1 VSGDWR
7 NNGGTFNHSSEVEF
21 DGGDGQKI
29 SGSAFCN
36 VTFGGTGTKYLG
48 GIINVSGWLKID
60 SLATFDVGPEDD
72 DAYYNITVGSHWY
85 NNIMSPDV
93 NWIGAIV
100 KLVLSLLLGATIGM
114 ERRRKGQIAGLRTF
128 ALISMGA
135 TLAMLISIYI
145 PQEYMGL
152 KNGDPGRIAAQVV
165 SGVGFLGAGAIIQM
179 KGSVRGLTTAAGI
192 WMTACIGLAVG
203 AGMYLISIIT
213 TLLIIFILVNIE
225 RIEQRHNFLWESKI
239 IRVKMHGILDDIQP
253 LRDTIN
259 SNDIHISDEF
269 MKFDYENE
277 FTIVNFMV
285 RSNTHVNV
293 PSLFKEIKRLGDP
306 ISITITNEMN
316 M

>member
-1 VSGDWR
+1 MLQDIYS
-7 NNGGTFNHSSEVEF
+7 N
-21 DGGDGQKI
+21 
-29 SGSAFCN
+29 
-36 VTFGGTGTKYLG
+36 
-48 GIINVSGWLKID
+48 II
-60 SLATFDVGPEDD
+60 
-72 DAYYNITVGSHWY
+72 
-85 NNIMSPDV
+85 SPDV
-93 NWIGAIV
+93 NLVGAIA
-100 KLVLSLLLGATIGM
+100 KLVLSLVLGATIGI

-203 AGMYLISIIT
+203 AGMYLISIIA

-239 IRVKMHGILDDIQP
+239 IRVKMRGILNDIQP
-253 LRDTIN
+253 LRDTII

-269 MKFDYENE
+269 MKFDYEDN

-285 RSNTHVNV
+285 RSNAQVNV
-293 PSLFKEIKRLGDP
+293 PNMFKDIKVLGDP

>member
-1 VSGDWR
+1 MLQDIYNS
-7 NNGGTFNHSSEVEF
+7 
-21 DGGDGQKI
+21 
-29 SGSAFCN
+29 
-36 VTFGGTGTKYLG
+36 
-48 GIINVSGWLKID
+48 II
-60 SLATFDVGPEDD
+60 
-72 DAYYNITVGSHWY
+72 
-85 NNIMSPDV
+85 SPDV

-225 RIEQRHNFLWESKI
+225 LIEQRHNFLWESKI

-253 LRDTIN
+253 LRDTLA
-259 SNDIHISDEF
+259 SNDVHISDEF
-269 MKFDYENE
+269 MKFDYENS
-277 FTIVNFMV
+277 FTIVNFMI
-285 RSNTHVNV
+285 RTPNQVNV
-293 PSLFKEIKRLGDP
+293 PALFKEIKQQGDP

>member
-1 VSGDWR
+1 MMLE
-7 NNGGTFNHSSEVEF
+7 N
-21 DGGDGQKI
+21 I
-29 SGSAFCN
+29 
-36 VTFGGTGTKYLG
+36 
-48 GIINVSGWLKID
+48 
-60 SLATFDVGPEDD
+60 
-72 DAYYNITVGSHWY
+72 YNDMI
-85 NNIMSPDV
+85 SPDV
-93 NWIGAIV
+93 NLIGAIT
-100 KLVLSLLLGATIGM
+100 KLVLSLVLGATIGI

-145 PQEYMGL
+145 PQEYLGL

-203 AGMYLISIIT
+203 AGMYLISIIA

-239 IRVKMHGILDDIQP
+239 IRVKTHGIFEDIEQ
-253 LRDTIN
+253 LRELLNI
-259 SNDIHISDEF
+259 NDIHISDEF
-269 MKFDYENE
+269 MKFDYEDNE
-277 FTIVNFMV
+277 TIVNFMV
-285 RSNTHVNV
+285 RSKNDIDV
-293 PSLFKEIKRLGDP
+293 PALFSAIKDQCNAISL
-306 ISITITNEMN
+306 TITNEMN